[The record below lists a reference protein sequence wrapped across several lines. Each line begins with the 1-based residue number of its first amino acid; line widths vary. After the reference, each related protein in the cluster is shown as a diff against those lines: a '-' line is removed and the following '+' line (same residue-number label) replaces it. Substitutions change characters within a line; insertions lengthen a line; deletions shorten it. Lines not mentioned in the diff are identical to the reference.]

1 MKGDKTMTKK
11 NLINTSIA
19 FGGFYE
25 SIHDSRIDNMIESYN
40 DSGNY
45 PEYVW
50 DNVNYKKTHQS
61 YIESWTSDFESYL
74 LNEYQVDINF
84 KDLTLWSPKYYNYK
98 TDCIDCKV
106 NTHQMNLLNEKLLS
120 DSDFINWLKE
130 RTKSYD
136 GYMSF
141 YNFDEAKNN
150 KDNILIKYV
159 LEFLADKFNEQMDFV
174 EFEIHLLKEKAA

>member
-1 MKGDKTMTKK
+1 MKGYKTMTKK
-11 NLINTSIA
+11 NLIDTSIA

-25 SIHDSRIDNMIESYN
+25 SIHDSNIDNMIESYN
-40 DSGNY
+40 DSNNH

-50 DNVNYKKTHQS
+50 DNVNYKKTFQS

-74 LNEYQVDINF
+74 LNEYQIDISF
-84 KDLTLWSPKYYNYK
+84 KNLKLWSPKYYNYR

-106 NTHQMNLLNEKLLS
+106 NTYQMNLLNEKLLS
-120 DSDFINWLKE
+120 DSDFLTWLKE
-130 RTKSYD
+130 RTQSCY
-136 GYMSF
+136 GFISF
-141 YNFDEAKNN
+141 YNFYEAQNN

-159 LEFLADKFNEQMDFV
+159 LEFLADKFNEQMDFI